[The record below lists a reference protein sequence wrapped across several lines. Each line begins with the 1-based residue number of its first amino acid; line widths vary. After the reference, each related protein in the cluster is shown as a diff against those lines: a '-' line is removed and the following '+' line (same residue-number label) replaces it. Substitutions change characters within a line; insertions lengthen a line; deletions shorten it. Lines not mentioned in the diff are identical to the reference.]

1 MIKYFAVENF
11 RSIKEENIVEF
22 DSGLPKDSP
31 FVANPTIGI
40 AGANAS
46 GKSSLLQ
53 ALTFTLWFMQDSL
66 LSQGEDELIPTE
78 AFITC
83 SDSPSKF
90 HLIFSHNT
98 VVDDQSKNI
107 DIEYILWTTKDK
119 VIKEELFSY
128 PYNRKRLIYRR
139 NENKITQG
147 STVNKLDSEIW
158 SNLRKNCSIVSFA
171 AQFNSQNTARNC
183 KNYKFSSNLTY
194 RGMVEYE
201 FHPTLLESLID
212 EHGFSKQQILD
223 LLKIADLGIDDFEVK
238 EIIEEAQKELYDLF
252 EQIEQIESE
261 ITDTIRARFK
271 KIESQS
277 LNAIKNIQIKLND
290 ANEAQRKNK
299 KSVYKSFVFRHKVE
313 NSTKDFDYTSESS
326 GTLQFFSLLYRVML
340 ALKQGSIFVLD
351 EMEIKLHQNLVAYI
365 IGLFQNKYENP
376 HGAQLIFS
384 FHNTYFMEILEPS
397 QLWFTEKNDKGY
409 TEIFSAADFKDIK
422 KLQQRSLEE
431 LYRLGRFGAKPRGI

>member
-22 DSGLPKDSP
+22 DAGLPKDSP
-31 FVANPTIGI
+31 YVANSTIGI

-53 ALTFTLWFMQDSL
+53 ALTFTLWFMQDSF

-83 SDSPSKF
+83 RNLPSKF
-90 HLIFSHNT
+90 HLIFSHEIL
-98 VVDDQSKNI
+98 VDDKYKNV
-107 DIEYILWTTKDK
+107 DIEYILWVTKEE
-119 VIKEELFSY
+119 VIKEELLSY
-128 PYNRKRLIYRR
+128 PYSRKRLIYRR
-139 NENKITQG
+139 DKNNITQG
-147 STVNKLDSEIW
+147 STVHKLDSEVW
-158 SNLRKNCSIVSFA
+158 SNLRENCSIVSFA
-171 AQFNSQNTARNC
+171 AQFSSQNIAKIC
-183 KNYKFSSNLTY
+183 KGYDLISNLTY

-201 FHPTLLESLID
+201 FHTAMLESLID
-212 EHGFSKQQILD
+212 EHGFSKEQIIK
-223 LLKIADLGIDDFEVK
+223 LLKIADLGIDDFEVI
-238 EIIEEAQKELYDLF
+238 EIIEEAQKKIYDF
-252 EQIEQIESE
+252 IESIGEE
-261 ITDTIRARFK
+261 ITDTIKANIR
-271 KIESQS
+271 KIEDKSID
-277 LNAIKNIQIKLND
+277 AIKNLKIKLDDSGRNK
-290 ANEAQRKNK
+290 RKNQ
-299 KSVYKSFVFRHKVE
+299 KSVYKSFVFKHKIE
-313 NSTKDFDYTSESS
+313 EYSEDFGYISECS
-326 GTLQFFSLLYRVML
+326 GTLQFFALLYQVML
-340 ALKQGSIFVLD
+340 TLKQGGLFILD
-351 EMEIKLHQNLVAYI
+351 EIEIKLHQNLVAYI

-397 QLWFTEKNDKGY
+397 QLWFTEKNDRGY

>member
-11 RSIKEENIVEF
+11 RSIKEESIVEF
-22 DSGLPKDSP
+22 DSGLSKDSP

-66 LSQGEDELIPTE
+66 LSQDEDELIPTE

-83 SDSPSKF
+83 QELPSKF
-90 HLIFSHNT
+90 HLIFSYKT
-98 VVDDQSKNI
+98 LVDDRLKDV
-107 DIEYILWTTKDK
+107 DIEYILWTTKEK
-119 VIKEELFSY
+119 VIKEELLSY

-139 NENKITQG
+139 NDNKITEG
-147 STVNKLDSEIW
+147 STVTKLDSEIW
-158 SNLRKNCSIVSFA
+158 SNLRDNCSIVSFA
-171 AQFNSQNTARNC
+171 AQFNSQNTARQC
-183 KNYKFSSNLTY
+183 KNYQFLSNLTY
-194 RGMVEYE
+194 VGMVEYE
-201 FHPTLLESLID
+201 FHPDMLESLVD
-212 EHGFSKQQILD
+212 KYGFNKEQIVN
-223 LLKIADLGIDDFEVK
+223 LLKIADLGIYDFEVIK
-238 EIIEEAQKELYDLF
+238 MIEEAQKKIFDLF
-252 EQIEQIESE
+252 EQIETRVNRSIRQSIEE
-261 ITDTIRARFK
+261 LQNI
-271 KIESQS
+271 KIELQNNSETK
-277 LNAIKNIQIKLND
+277 IDKKNRQ
-290 ANEAQRKNK
+290 
-299 KSVYKSFVFRHKVE
+299 SVYKSFVFKHKID
-313 NSTKDFDYTSESS
+313 NSFKNFGHNSESS
-326 GTLQFFSLLYRVML
+326 GTLQFVALIYRIMV
-340 ALKQGSIFVLD
+340 ALKQGSIFVFD
-351 EMEIKLHQNLVAYI
+351 EIEIKLHQNLVAYM

-397 QLWFTEKNDKGY
+397 QLWFTEKNDRGY